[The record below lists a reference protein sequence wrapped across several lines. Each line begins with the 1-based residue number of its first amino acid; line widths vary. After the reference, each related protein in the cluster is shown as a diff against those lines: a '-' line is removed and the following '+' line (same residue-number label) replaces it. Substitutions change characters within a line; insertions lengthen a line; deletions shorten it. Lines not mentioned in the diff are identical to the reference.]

1 MSDIGILWKL
11 IEDGRK
17 GKNIGT
23 STGLSKLDKLI
34 GGIQDSRYYLISSQ
48 SSGGKTS
55 LVLFFMY
62 QMLRNSTDPVYFI
75 YYSLEL
81 GSEILLA
88 KLMALYCAEEFGIY
102 LTTNNVLSF
111 DSILTDENYE
121 YLRKAKEWIQSIED
135 RLIIFDSGLSAR
147 ILYKTTIPI
156 LQKLG
161 KIEEIDGREIYIP
174 NNPNQKVI
182 GVIDHA
188 LLLKLEEGRK
198 IKEEIDLTSSYMV
211 TLKRKYRIS
220 WFMIMQQNRES
231 SSMDRRK
238 ADLSEPGLNDIMASS
253 APVNDSD
260 VTLQIFYP
268 AREKLS
274 TCRGYKIL
282 SENGGGLRDTYR
294 GLIISKNRYGI
305 ANQVLNCGFYG
316 SVGWW
321 TELPLPEQITDIKL
335 IREPSLNIPCKTK
348 RIIQQDLSENDIDK
362 EIIRTNIEYTF

>member
-1 MSDIGILWKL
+1 MLL
-11 IEDGRK
+11 
-17 GKNIGT
+17 
-23 STGLSKLDKLI
+23 
-34 GGIQDSRYYLISSQ
+34 
-48 SSGGKTS
+48 KTS
-55 LVLFFMY
+55 FEAERDEGSDCASLPLSVSNSAKIESSITVESTSGTRITVLMSRTI
-62 QMLRNSTDPVYFI
+62 LSTRTTSVKGSNSGASNCNVY
-75 YYSLEL
+75 SP
-81 GSEILLA
+81 
-88 KLMALYCAEEFGIY
+88 
-102 LTTNNVLSF
+102 VLSF

-220 WFMIMQQNRES
+220 WFMIIQQNRES

-282 SENGGGLRDTYR
+282 GENGGGLRDTYR

-362 EIIRTNIEYTF
+362 KIIRTNTEYTF